1 MDWCRVAIGPRRGE
15 VSHLSTRGNMR
26 SGSLYCDV
34 RSSPRDT
41 LNHLSP
47 HPIQI
52 LAILEPDLRPSTF
65 KFMGH
70 IYLICQGLNNKISGT
85 REVPWRQKIQG
96 EVIFR
101 MILYL
106 KDIESWRLEFK
117 NSFRDTLIFYFNTY
131 TCYIYYVYKF
141 CCKKFWVFS

>member
-1 MDWCRVAIGPRRGE
+1 MAATARCATLSLAMQVAQVSSARSGIGMDWCRLGVAIGPRRGE
-15 VSHLSTRGNMR
+15 VSHLSARGNMR
-26 SGSLYCDV
+26 SGSLFCNI

-106 KDIESWRLEFK
+106 KDIESWTLEFK
-117 NSFRDTLIFYFNTY
+117 NSF
-131 TCYIYYVYKF
+131 
-141 CCKKFWVFS
+141 

>member
-1 MDWCRVAIGPRRGE
+1 MDWCRLGVAIRPRRAE
-15 VSHLSTRGNMR
+15 VSYLSTRGNMR
-26 SGSLYCDV
+26 SRSLFCDI
-34 RSSPRDT
+34 RSSQRDT
-41 LNHLSP
+41 LNHFSP
-47 HPIQI
+47 HPIKI
-52 LAILEPDLRPSTF
+52 LAILESDLRPSTF

-117 NSFRDTLIFYFNTY
+117 NSFRDALIFYF
-131 TCYIYYVYKF
+131 
-141 CCKKFWVFS
+141 

>member
-1 MDWCRVAIGPRRGE
+1 MDWCRLGVAIGPRRGE

-70 IYLICQGLNNKISGT
+70 IYLICQSSNNKISGDT
-85 REVPWRQKIQG
+85 RIQR
-96 EVIFR
+96 EIIFR

>member
-1 MDWCRVAIGPRRGE
+1 MQVAQVSSARSGKNAATWERGSGIGMDWCRLGVAIGARRGE

-34 RSSPRDT
+34 RSSPKDT

-70 IYLICQGLNNKISGT
+70 IYLVCQGSNNKISGT
-85 REVPWRQKIQG
+85 REVPWQHKNTKRNN
-96 EVIFR
+96 
-101 MILYL
+101 ILDDPLL
-106 KDIESWRLEFK
+106 KGYRELET
-117 NSFRDTLIFYFNTY
+117 RI
-131 TCYIYYVYKF
+131 
-141 CCKKFWVFS
+141 